1 MIWDSSV
8 WTPCGFNCR
17 YILRTLTNIF
27 TQEHLFSP
35 INRLD
40 TLDSHTHLLC
50 TIMSKDV
57 KPRMYGKP
65 KKSRIW
71 SGMYSERTEHART
84 KLTNQTGMNSE
95 MPFVPKLKTAEEK
108 NPLDTSLTW

>member
-40 TLDSHTHLLC
+40 TLDSH
-50 TIMSKDV
+50 
-57 KPRMYGKP
+57 
-65 KKSRIW
+65 
-71 SGMYSERTEHART
+71 
-84 KLTNQTGMNSE
+84 
-95 MPFVPKLKTAEEK
+95 
-108 NPLDTSLTW
+108 SLTLYNHVERRKTPDVRKTEEEQDMEWHV